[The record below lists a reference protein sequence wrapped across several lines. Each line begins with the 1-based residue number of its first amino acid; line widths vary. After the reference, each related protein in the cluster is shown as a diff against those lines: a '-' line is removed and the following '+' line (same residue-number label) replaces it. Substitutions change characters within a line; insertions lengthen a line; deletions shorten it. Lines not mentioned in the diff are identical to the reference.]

1 MRTDLQRLLV
11 EPRAQGAAGPDR
23 PHPADRQRL
32 GPAQAVQGQCD
43 RVGRDSK
50 TDSLFDPTI
59 ATFED
64 DAGAYNQKDAHGFIR
79 LNALRMRI
87 AANFGMTFGLG
98 AFMLY
103 MLFIIGELAWKSKA
117 GKLGTFILFFVLAFG
132 MLGFVAKFIIQKLW
146 GI

>member
-1 MRTDLQRLLV
+1 M
-11 EPRAQGAAGPDR
+11 
-23 PHPADRQRL
+23 L
-32 GPAQAVQGQCD
+32 GISEEQLA
-43 RVGRDSK
+43 
-50 TDSLFDPTI
+50 
-59 ATFED
+59 E
-64 DAGAYNQKDAHGFIR
+64 
-79 LNALRMRI
+79 
-87 AANFGMTFGLG
+87 FGMTFGLG